1 MILPP
6 QRETR
11 RTKHRLIVACLLAGL
26 ACLPAPARRQ
36 APAGDAPFAA
46 FDREVRA
53 QRAGYAGDKSHLSR
67 FFNDERRRLGARFE
81 GELLKYV
88 AGDAEK
94 HYWLSLFLVAP
105 DYLHGSRPLPRLA
118 YRLKRD
124 GLALVRGKDDRESRA
139 FALRLNVSAALLSD
153 EMGLAG
159 EATRHKDAAEELLAN
174 DSQLEYSF
182 PGMGEKQRRRYDAIK
197 SRYTT
202 ARFRPRPE
210 GKPRFR
216 VSAGLLNGKAKRLP
230 APPPLHY
237 LNREVVVKVEVVVDE
252 AGKVTWARG
261 VEGHPLL
268 YASAVQAARGAEFE
282 PLVMSGR
289 PVSFG
294 GYLIYKFPK
303 GK

>member
-1 MILPP
+1 M
-6 QRETR
+6 
-11 RTKHRLIVACLLAGL
+11 KHRLKIVCLLVGM
-26 ACLPAPARRQ
+26 ACLPVLAQ
-36 APAGDAPFAA
+36 AGGAPFAV

-67 FFNDERRRLGARFE
+67 FFNDERKRLGARFE
-81 GELLKYV
+81 AELLKYV

-94 HYWLSLFLVAP
+94 HYWLSLFLVEP

-118 YRLKRD
+118 RRLMQD
-124 GLALVRGKDDRESRA
+124 GLALVRGKDDRESRSLS
-139 FALRLNVSAALLSD
+139 LRLNVSAALLCD
-153 EMGLAG
+153 EMGLAD

-174 DSQLEYSF
+174 DGRLETSF
-182 PGMGEKQRRRYDAIK
+182 PGMGEEKRKRYDAIK

-202 ARFRPRPE
+202 ARFRPWPE

-216 VSAGLLNGKAKRLP
+216 VSAGALNGRAKKMP
-230 APPPLHY
+230 APAAPPHY
-237 LNREVVVKVEVVVDE
+237 PNREAAVKVEVVVDE
-252 AGKVTWARG
+252 AGKVIWARG
-261 VEGHPLL
+261 VEGHPFL
-268 YASAVQAARGAEFE
+268 YAAAVQAARQAEFE
-282 PLVMSGR
+282 PLIMSGE